1 MESSPSVVI
10 WRVRRDHHQFRCIV
24 EQLAEECFSL
34 QLFRGAQLILTE
46 FFDEP
51 GPLLARAEVLRAE
64 IAESHAVAV

>member
-24 EQLAEECFSL
+24 EQMAEECFSL
-34 QLFRGAQLILTE
+34 QLFRGHETILTE

-64 IAESHAVAV
+64 IVESHAVAV